1 MREEVV
7 YLQNLCDK
15 NQVILHIHMPIIL
28 KYKRRPIFGL
38 IRGNGLYF
46 HVWGYTE
53 PILGIFQTY
62 NWLLCYIWIKTSL
75 GQAREKG
82 LKNLP
87 LSYLDLV
94 ESVAHKLAIN
104 VRWNLTIT
112 QKKIKK
118 IPLK

>member
-1 MREEVV
+1 M
-7 YLQNLCDK
+7 
-15 NQVILHIHMPIIL
+15 
-28 KYKRRPIFGL
+28 
-38 IRGNGLYF
+38 
-46 HVWGYTE
+46 WGSTE

-62 NWLLCYIWIKTSL
+62 NWLLCYIWIKTSR

-82 LKNLP
+82 LKNWP

-112 QKKIKK
+112 QKNKENPSQVAKNFKSVQRCMDGTEKK
-118 IPLK
+118 LNCM